1 MPPNQ
6 GTGPSADVQQT
17 FLANRKK
24 HIMRKIESIDQK
36 QISTFFQ
43 TGSKGEPASR
53 YSQLKGTMSLPNSQE
68 NNNFATMSQLK
79 SPYSQEPQG
88 ILVNSG
94 FEKLELQRSKLNH
107 SHVKVE
113 DVSMRN
119 EIFQSRSILR
129 KHDSDDG
136 ISQNQRLR
144 TENGSRELI

>member
-1 MPPNQ
+1 
-6 GTGPSADVQQT
+6 
-17 FLANRKK
+17 
-24 HIMRKIESIDQK
+24 
-36 QISTFFQ
+36 
-43 TGSKGEPASR
+43 
-53 YSQLKGTMSLPNSQE
+53 
-68 NNNFATMSQLK
+68 MSQLK